1 MSGKVS
7 NAIITNGLV
16 LYTDA
21 ANKSSYPGSGNNWN
35 DISQNGTIGTLFNNP
50 TFNSGSGGFLTFT
63 SGSTTYVSGSDR
75 KGLLNVGA
83 TGSVT
88 IEAFIYPTTSG
99 NQGYIFSYGNAT
111 GSLSTSYAIG
121 IFNTGIFIA
130 RTDQSTNLSGTVIP
144 INQWSSVTAVFNPS
158 GGASR
163 YLNGN
168 IYGSG
173 GIYTKNPN
181 SGDWY
186 IGALTS
192 GSANTLNF
200 TGNIACIRVYNRVL
214 SATEVLQNYNALKP
228 RFGL

>member
-7 NAIITNGLV
+7 NKIVTNGLV

-35 DISQNGTIGTLFNNP
+35 DISQNGTIGTLINSP
-50 TFNSGSGGFLTFT
+50 TFNSGSGGYITFT
-63 SGSTTYVSGSDR
+63 SGSSTYVTGSDS
-75 KGLLNVGA
+75 KGLLNVGVS
-83 TGSVT
+83 GSVT

-99 NQGYIFSYGNAT
+99 NTGYVFSYGNT
-111 GSLSTSYAIG
+111 PGSQVTSYAIG
-121 IFNTGIFIA
+121 IFSTGIFVV
-130 RTDQSTNLSGTVIP
+130 RVDQGTNLGGTVIP
-144 INQWSSVTAVFNPS
+144 INQWSSITAVFNTS
-158 GGASR
+158 GPSR

-173 GIYTKNPN
+173 TRGTFNPN
-181 SGDWY
+181 SGNWY

-192 GSANTLNF
+192 GSANPFSF
-200 TGNIACIRVYNRVL
+200 TGGIACVRVYNRAL
-214 SATEVLQNYNALKP
+214 SATEVLQNHNALKG